1 VERDEKL
8 AALRLTLKGDGW
20 TQVMWPRLA
29 SELVAAR
36 LRLEGAPAEDA
47 VRIAQIQAEIR
58 LLRALTEQPR
68 EYFEPVEAD

>member
-1 VERDEKL
+1 MWPKL
-8 AALRLTLKGDGW
+8 AA
-20 TQVMWPRLA
+20 
-29 SELVAAR
+29 ELVAAR